1 LENTIY
7 IHRCYGPC
15 KTISGNFFSKHAGEL
30 RPLYIK
36 QIEKRSIENP
46 ITKKKRKKRKKPKKL
61 LTEAR
66 NRHTKRGPP
75 EKTKIDYSIPPKAL
89 PRVQPN

>member
-36 QIEKRSIENP
+36 QIEKRFIEDP
-46 ITKKKRKKRKKPKKL
+46 ITKEKERK
-61 LTEAR
+61 E
-66 NRHTKRGPP
+66 
-75 EKTKIDYSIPPKAL
+75 
-89 PRVQPN
+89 

>member
-1 LENTIY
+1 MENTIY
-7 IHRCYGPC
+7 IHKCYGPC

-36 QIEKRSIENP
+36 QIEKSIEDP
-46 ITKKKRKKRKKPKKL
+46 ITKEKERKERNQKKL

-75 EKTKIDYSIPPKAL
+75 GKTKIDYSIPTKAL

>member
-1 LENTIY
+1 LENTVY

-36 QIEKRSIENP
+36 QIEKRFIEDP
-46 ITKKKRKKRKKPKKL
+46 ITKEKERKEWNQKKTSYGGQKQAYKKRSTRKNQNRL
-61 LTEAR
+61 LD
-66 NRHTKRGPP
+66 PP
-75 EKTKIDYSIPPKAL
+75 
-89 PRVQPN
+89 